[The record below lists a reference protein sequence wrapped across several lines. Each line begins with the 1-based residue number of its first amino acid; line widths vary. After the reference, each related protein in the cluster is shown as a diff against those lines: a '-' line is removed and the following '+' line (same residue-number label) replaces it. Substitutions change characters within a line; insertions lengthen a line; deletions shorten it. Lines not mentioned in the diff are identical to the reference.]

1 MAMCDLIL
9 FNVDDGYSEA
19 LLRGFRKSILGEQQY
34 TALRNAANL
43 KDFKAVLIDTD
54 YTDYVKDYTETDTSA
69 LKMVLKKKL
78 ADEIDQVQSVAG
90 PELDNFLEMIRHKYM
105 IDNVINIIEGI
116 KNKTDKNV
124 IEARNEPLGY
134 LKEISGLLKLDYKK
148 IEDLYEDVLIDTE
161 VGVYFSKFLEEV
173 LASSDNKNVATINN
187 YLQSLKP
194 EEIKN
199 YLKKIWLEYFYQF
212 CRTLNPTT
220 VEIMEDLLKYEADCQ
235 TIQIVY
241 NSLAY
246 NNQFQEEERKKVIP
260 YFGILYPETT
270 TQLIKCNSLEQL
282 RQILQP
288 FPDYYELVKEIPD
301 PKKLDEFGLQS
312 GLKTLDD
319 LMFKESMKRY
329 SIAFEQQF
337 HFACFYAYIKIK
349 EQEIKNIMLLADMNA
364 FDKEIGSKVK
374 KAYILPQKSLYF
386 AF

>member
-1 MAMCDLIL
+1 MSMADLVF

-34 TALRNAANL
+34 TALRNTQNL
-43 KDFKAVLIDTD
+43 KDFKSVLIDTD
-54 YTDYVKDYTETDTSA
+54 YIDYVKDYTETDTSA
-69 LKMVLKKKL
+69 LKMLLKKKL

-90 PELDNFLEMIRHKYM
+90 PELDKFIEMIRHKYM

-124 IEARNEPLGY
+124 IESRNEPLGF

-173 LASSDNKNVATINN
+173 LASSDNKNVQTINN
-187 YLQSLKP
+187 FLQALKP

-199 YLKKIWLEYFYQF
+199 YLKKIWLEYFYHF
-212 CRTLNPTT
+212 CKTLNPTT
-220 VEIMEDLLKYEADCQ
+220 SEIMEDLLKYEADCQ

-260 YFGILYPETT
+260 YFGFLYPETT
-270 TQLIKCNSLEQL
+270 NQLIKCNSLESL
-282 RQILQP
+282 KQILQP
-288 FPDYYELVKEIPD
+288 VPDYYELVREIPD
-301 PKKLDEFGLQS
+301 PKKVDEFGLQT

-319 LMFKESMKRY
+319 VMFKESMKRY

-349 EQEIKNIMLLADMNA
+349 EQEIKNIMLLADMIS
-364 FDKEIGSKVK
+364 FDKDIGSKIK
-374 KAYILPQKSLYF
+374 KAYILPFDY
-386 AF
+386 

>member
-1 MAMCDLIL
+1 MSMADLVF
-9 FNVDDGYSEA
+9 FNVDDGYTEA
-19 LLRGFRKSILGEQQY
+19 LLRGFRKSTLGEQQY
-34 TALRNAANL
+34 TALRNTTNL
-43 KDFKAVLIDTD
+43 KDFKSVLIDTD
-54 YTDYVKDYTETDTSA
+54 YSDYVKDYNETDTSA
-69 LKMVLKKKL
+69 LKMLLKKKL

-90 PELDNFLEMIRHKYM
+90 PELDKFIEMIRHKYM

-124 IEARNEPLGY
+124 IESRNEPLGY

-187 YLQSLKP
+187 YLQALKP

-199 YLKKIWLEYFYQF
+199 YLKKIWLEYFYHF
-212 CRTLNPTT
+212 CKTLNPTT
-220 VEIMEDLLKYEADCQ
+220 SEMMEDLLKYEADCQ

-260 YFGILYPETT
+260 YFGFLYPETT

-282 RQILQP
+282 KQILQP

-374 KAYILPQKSLYF
+374 KAYILPFDY
-386 AF
+386 

>member
-1 MAMCDLIL
+1 MSMADLVF

-34 TALRNAANL
+34 TALRNTSNL
-43 KDFKAVLIDTD
+43 KDFKSVLIDTD
-54 YTDYVKDYTETDTSA
+54 YSDYVKDYNETDTSA
-69 LKMVLKKKL
+69 LKMLLKKKL

-90 PELDNFLEMIRHKYM
+90 PELDKFIEMIRHKYM

-124 IEARNEPLGY
+124 IESRNEPLGY

-187 YLQSLKP
+187 YLQQLKP

-199 YLKKIWLEYFYQF
+199 YLKKIWLEYFYHF
-212 CRTLNPTT
+212 CKTLNPTT
-220 VEIMEDLLKYEADCQ
+220 SEIMEDLLKYEADCQ

-260 YFGILYPETT
+260 YFGFLYPETT

-282 RQILQP
+282 KQILQP

-364 FDKEIGSKVK
+364 FDKDIGSKVK
-374 KAYILPQKSLYF
+374 KAYILPFDY
-386 AF
+386 

>member
-1 MAMCDLIL
+1 MSMADLVF
-9 FNVDDGYSEA
+9 FNVDDGYTEA

-34 TALRNAANL
+34 AALRNTSNL
-43 KDFKAVLIDTD
+43 KDFKSVLIDTD
-54 YTDYVKDYTETDTSA
+54 YSDYVKDYTETDTSA
-69 LKMVLKKKL
+69 LKMLLKKKL

-90 PELDNFLEMIRHKYM
+90 PELDKFIEMIRHKYM

-124 IEARNEPLGY
+124 IESRNEPLGY

-187 YLQSLKP
+187 YLQALKP

-199 YLKKIWLEYFYQF
+199 YLKKIWLEYFYHF
-212 CRTLNPTT
+212 CKTLNPTT
-220 VEIMEDLLKYEADCQ
+220 SEMMEDLLKYEADCQ

-260 YFGILYPETT
+260 YFGFLYPETT

-282 RQILQP
+282 KQILQP

-319 LMFKESMKRY
+319 LMFKESVKRY

-364 FDKEIGSKVK
+364 FDKDIGSKVK
-374 KAYILPQKSLYF
+374 KAYILPFDY
-386 AF
+386 

>member
-1 MAMCDLIL
+1 MSMSDLVF

-19 LLRGFRKSILGEQQY
+19 LLRGFRKSILGDQQY
-34 TALRNAANL
+34 TALRNTTNL

-54 YTDYVKDYTETDTSA
+54 YSDYVKDYNETDTSA
-69 LKMVLKKKL
+69 LKMLLKKKL

-90 PELDNFLEMIRHKYM
+90 PDLDKFIEMIRHKYM

-173 LASSDNKNVATINN
+173 LASSDSKNVATINN
-187 YLQSLKP
+187 FLQGLKP

-199 YLKKIWLEYFYQF
+199 YLKKIWLEYFYHF
-212 CRTLNPTT
+212 CKTLNPTT
-220 VEIMEDLLKYEADCQ
+220 SEIMEDLLKYEADCQ

-260 YFGILYPETT
+260 YFGFLYPETT
-270 TQLIKCNSLEQL
+270 TQLVKCNSLEQL

-374 KAYILPQKSLYF
+374 KAYILPFDY
-386 AF
+386 

>member
-1 MAMCDLIL
+1 MSMADLVF

-34 TALRNAANL
+34 TALRNTSNL
-43 KDFKAVLIDTD
+43 KDFKSVLIDTD
-54 YTDYVKDYTETDTSA
+54 YSDYVKDYNETDTSA
-69 LKMVLKKKL
+69 LKMLLKKKL

-90 PELDNFLEMIRHKYM
+90 PELDKFIEMIRHKYM

-124 IEARNEPLGY
+124 IESRNEPLGY

-187 YLQSLKP
+187 YLQQLKP

-199 YLKKIWLEYFYQF
+199 YLKKIWLEYFYHF
-212 CRTLNPTT
+212 CKTLNPTT
-220 VEIMEDLLKYEADCQ
+220 SEIMENILKYEADCQ

-241 NSLAY
+241 NYLAY

-260 YFGILYPETT
+260 YFGFLYPETT

-282 RQILQP
+282 KQILQP

-364 FDKEIGSKVK
+364 FDKDIGSKVK
-374 KAYILPQKSLYF
+374 KAYILPFDY
-386 AF
+386 

>member
-1 MAMCDLIL
+1 MSMADLVF
-9 FNVDDGYSEA
+9 FNVDDGYTEA

-34 TALRNAANL
+34 AALRNTSNL
-43 KDFKAVLIDTD
+43 KDFKSVLIDTD
-54 YTDYVKDYTETDTSA
+54 YSDYVKDYTETDTSA
-69 LKMVLKKKL
+69 LKMLLKKKL

-90 PELDNFLEMIRHKYM
+90 PELDKFIEMIRHKYM

-124 IEARNEPLGY
+124 IESRNEPLGY

-173 LASSDNKNVATINN
+173 LSASDNKNVATINN
-187 YLQSLKP
+187 FLQALKP

-199 YLKKIWLEYFYQF
+199 YLKKIWLEYFYHF
-212 CRTLNPTT
+212 CKTLNPTT
-220 VEIMEDLLKYEADCQ
+220 AEIMEDLLKYEADCQ

-260 YFGILYPETT
+260 YFGFLYPETT

-282 RQILQP
+282 KQILQP

-374 KAYILPQKSLYF
+374 KAYILPFDY
-386 AF
+386 

>member
-1 MAMCDLIL
+1 MSMADLV
-9 FNVDDGYSEA
+9 FFKVNDGYSEA
-19 LLRGFRKSILGEQQY
+19 LFRCFRKSILGEQQY
-34 TALRNAANL
+34 TALRNSGSL
-43 KDFKAVLIDTD
+43 KDFKSVLIDTD
-54 YTDYVKDYTETDTSA
+54 YSDYVKEYTETDTSA
-69 LKMVLKKKL
+69 LKMLLKKKL

-90 PELDNFLEMIRHKYM
+90 PELDKFIEMIRHKYM

-124 IEARNEPLGY
+124 IESRNEPLGY

-173 LASSDNKNVATINN
+173 LAMSDSKNVATINN

-199 YLKKIWLEYFYQF
+199 YLKKIWLEYFYHF
-212 CRTLNPTT
+212 CKTLNPTT
-220 VEIMEDLLKYEADCQ
+220 SEIMEDLLKYEADCQ

-260 YFGILYPETT
+260 YFGFLYPETT
-270 TQLIKCNSLEQL
+270 TQLIKCNSLENL

-288 FPDYYELVKEIPD
+288 FPDYYELVREIPD

-349 EQEIKNIMLLADMNA
+349 EQEIKNIMLLADMIT

-374 KAYILPQKSLYF
+374 KAYILPFDY
-386 AF
+386 

>member
-1 MAMCDLIL
+1 MSMADLVF
-9 FNVDDGYSEA
+9 FNVDDDYSEA

-34 TALRNAANL
+34 TALRNTTNL
-43 KDFKAVLIDTD
+43 KDFKSVLIDTD
-54 YTDYVKDYTETDTSA
+54 YSDYVKDYNETDTSA
-69 LKMVLKKKL
+69 LKMLLKKKL

-90 PELDNFLEMIRHKYM
+90 PELDKFIEMIRHKYM

-124 IEARNEPLGY
+124 IESRNEPLGY

-187 YLQSLKP
+187 YLQALKP

-199 YLKKIWLEYFYQF
+199 YLKKIWLEYFYHF
-212 CRTLNPTT
+212 CKTLNPTT
-220 VEIMEDLLKYEADCQ
+220 SEMMEDLLKYEADCQ

-260 YFGILYPETT
+260 YFGFLYPETT

-282 RQILQP
+282 KQILQP

-319 LMFKESMKRY
+319 LMFKESVKRY

-364 FDKEIGSKVK
+364 FDKDIGSKVK
-374 KAYILPQKSLYF
+374 KAYILPFDY
-386 AF
+386 

>member
-1 MAMCDLIL
+1 MSMSDLVF

-34 TALRNAANL
+34 TALRNTTNL

-54 YTDYVKDYTETDTSA
+54 YSDYVKDYTETDTSA
-69 LKMVLKKKL
+69 LKMLLKKKL

-90 PELDNFLEMIRHKYM
+90 PDLDKFIEMIRHKYM

-148 IEDLYEDVLIDTE
+148 IEDLYDEVLIDTE

-187 YLQSLKP
+187 FLQGLKP

-199 YLKKIWLEYFYQF
+199 YLKKIWLEYFYHF
-212 CRTLNPTT
+212 CKTLNPTT
-220 VEIMEDLLKYEADCQ
+220 SEIMEDLLKYEADCQ

-260 YFGILYPETT
+260 NFGYLYPETT

-288 FPDYYELVKEIPD
+288 YPDYYELVKEIPD

-364 FDKEIGSKVK
+364 FDKEISSKVK
-374 KAYILPQKSLYF
+374 KAYILPFDY
-386 AF
+386 

>member
-1 MAMCDLIL
+1 MSMADLVF
-9 FNVDDGYSEA
+9 FNVNDGYSEA
-19 LLRGFRKSILGEQQY
+19 LLRGFRKSTLGEQQY
-34 TALRNAANL
+34 TALRNTTNL
-43 KDFKAVLIDTD
+43 KDFKSVLIDTD
-54 YTDYVKDYTETDTSA
+54 YSDYVKDYNETDTSA
-69 LKMVLKKKL
+69 LKMLLKKKL

-90 PELDNFLEMIRHKYM
+90 PELDKFIEMIRHKYM

-124 IEARNEPLGY
+124 IESRNEPLGY

-187 YLQSLKP
+187 YLQALKP

-199 YLKKIWLEYFYQF
+199 YLKKIWLEYFYHF
-212 CRTLNPTT
+212 CKTLNPTT
-220 VEIMEDLLKYEADCQ
+220 SEIMEYLLKYEADCQ

-260 YFGILYPETT
+260 YFGFLYPETT

-282 RQILQP
+282 KQILQP

-319 LMFKESMKRY
+319 LMFKESVKRY

-364 FDKEIGSKVK
+364 FDKDIGSKVK
-374 KAYILPQKSLYF
+374 KAYILPFDY
-386 AF
+386 

>member
-1 MAMCDLIL
+1 M
-9 FNVDDGYSEA
+9 
-19 LLRGFRKSILGEQQY
+19 
-34 TALRNAANL
+34 
-43 KDFKAVLIDTD
+43 
-54 YTDYVKDYTETDTSA
+54 
-69 LKMVLKKKL
+69 
-78 ADEIDQVQSVAG
+78 
-90 PELDNFLEMIRHKYM
+90 
-105 IDNVINIIEGI
+105 
-116 KNKTDKNV
+116 
-124 IEARNEPLGY
+124 
-134 LKEISGLLKLDYKK
+134 
-148 IEDLYEDVLIDTE
+148 
-161 VGVYFSKFLEEV
+161 
-173 LASSDNKNVATINN
+173 
-187 YLQSLKP
+187 KP

-199 YLKKIWLEYFYQF
+199 YLKKIWLEYFYHF
-212 CRTLNPTT
+212 CKTLNPTT
-220 VEIMEDLLKYEADCQ
+220 SEIMEDLLKYEADCQ

-260 YFGILYPETT
+260 YFGFLYPETT
-270 TQLIKCNSLEQL
+270 TQLVKCNSLEQL

-374 KAYILPQKSLYF
+374 KAYILPFDY
-386 AF
+386 

>member
-1 MAMCDLIL
+1 MSMADLVF
-9 FNVDDGYSEA
+9 FNVDDGYTEA

-34 TALRNAANL
+34 AALRNTNNL
-43 KDFKAVLIDTD
+43 KDFKSVLIDTD
-54 YTDYVKDYTETDTSA
+54 YSDYVKDYTETDTSA
-69 LKMVLKKKL
+69 LKMLLKKKL

-90 PELDNFLEMIRHKYM
+90 PELDKFIEMIRHKYM

-124 IEARNEPLGY
+124 IESRNEPLGY

-173 LASSDNKNVATINN
+173 LSASDNKNVATINN
-187 YLQSLKP
+187 FLQALKP

-199 YLKKIWLEYFYQF
+199 YLKKIWLEYFYHF
-212 CRTLNPTT
+212 CKTLNPTT
-220 VEIMEDLLKYEADCQ
+220 AEIMEDLLKYEADCQ

-260 YFGILYPETT
+260 YFGFLYPETT

-282 RQILQP
+282 KQILQP

-374 KAYILPQKSLYF
+374 KAYILPFDY
-386 AF
+386 

>member
-1 MAMCDLIL
+1 MSMSDLIF

-34 TALRNAANL
+34 TALRNTTNL
-43 KDFKAVLIDTD
+43 KDFKSVLIDTD
-54 YTDYVKDYTETDTSA
+54 YSDYVKDYTETDTSA
-69 LKMVLKKKL
+69 LKMLLKKKL

-90 PELDNFLEMIRHKYM
+90 PDLDKFIEMIRHKYM

-173 LASSDNKNVATINN
+173 LAMSDSKNVATINN
-187 YLQSLKP
+187 FLQSLKP

-199 YLKKIWLEYFYQF
+199 YLKKIWLEYFYHF
-212 CRTLNPTT
+212 CKTLNPTT
-220 VEIMEDLLKYEADCQ
+220 SEIMEDLLKYEADCQ

-260 YFGILYPETT
+260 YFGFLYPETT
-270 TQLIKCNSLEQL
+270 TQLIKCNSLENL

-288 FPDYYELVKEIPD
+288 FPDYYELVREIPD
-301 PKKLDEFGLQS
+301 PNKLDEFGLQR

-349 EQEIKNIMLLADMNA
+349 EQEIKNIMLLADMIS

-374 KAYILPQKSLYF
+374 KAYILPFDY
-386 AF
+386 

>member
-1 MAMCDLIL
+1 MSMSDLVF

-19 LLRGFRKSILGEQQY
+19 LLRGFRKSILGDQQY
-34 TALRNAANL
+34 TALRNTTNL

-54 YTDYVKDYTETDTSA
+54 YSDYVKDYNETDTSA
-69 LKMVLKKKL
+69 LKMLLKKKL

-90 PELDNFLEMIRHKYM
+90 PNLDKFIEMIRHKYM

-173 LASSDNKNVATINN
+173 LASSDSKNVATINN
-187 YLQSLKP
+187 FLQGLKP

-199 YLKKIWLEYFYQF
+199 YLKKIWLEYFYHF
-212 CRTLNPTT
+212 CKTLNPTT
-220 VEIMEDLLKYEADCQ
+220 SEIMEDLLKYEADCQ

-260 YFGILYPETT
+260 YFGFLYPETT
-270 TQLIKCNSLEQL
+270 TQLVKCNSLEQL

-374 KAYILPQKSLYF
+374 KAYILPFDY
-386 AF
+386 

>member
-1 MAMCDLIL
+1 MSMADLVF

-34 TALRNAANL
+34 TALRNSGSL
-43 KDFKAVLIDTD
+43 KDFKSVLIDTD
-54 YTDYVKDYTETDTSA
+54 YSDYVKEYTETDTSA
-69 LKMVLKKKL
+69 LKMLLKKKL

-90 PELDNFLEMIRHKYM
+90 PELDKFIEMIRHKYM

-124 IEARNEPLGY
+124 IESRNEPLGY

-173 LASSDNKNVATINN
+173 LAMSDSKNVATINN

-199 YLKKIWLEYFYQF
+199 YLKKIWLEYFYHF
-212 CRTLNPTT
+212 CKTLNPTT
-220 VEIMEDLLKYEADCQ
+220 SEIMEDLLKYEADCQ

-260 YFGILYPETT
+260 YFGFLYPETT
-270 TQLIKCNSLEQL
+270 TQLIKCNSLENL

-288 FPDYYELVKEIPD
+288 FPDYYELVREIPD

-349 EQEIKNIMLLADMNA
+349 EQEIKNIMLLADMIT

-374 KAYILPQKSLYF
+374 KAYILPFDY
-386 AF
+386 

>member
-1 MAMCDLIL
+1 MSMSDLVF

-19 LLRGFRKSILGEQQY
+19 LLRGFRKSILGDQQY
-34 TALRNAANL
+34 TALRNTTNL

-54 YTDYVKDYTETDTSA
+54 YSDYVKDYNETDTSA
-69 LKMVLKKKL
+69 LKMLLKKKL

-90 PELDNFLEMIRHKYM
+90 PDLDKFIEMIRHKYM

-173 LASSDNKNVATINN
+173 LASSDSKNVATINN
-187 YLQSLKP
+187 FLQGLKP

-199 YLKKIWLEYFYQF
+199 YLKKIWLEYFYHF
-212 CRTLNPTT
+212 CKTLNPTT
-220 VEIMEDLLKYEADCQ
+220 SEIMENLLKYEADCQ

-260 YFGILYPETT
+260 YFGFLYPETT
-270 TQLIKCNSLEQL
+270 TQLVKCNSLEQL

-374 KAYILPQKSLYF
+374 KAYILPFDY
-386 AF
+386 

>member
-1 MAMCDLIL
+1 MSMADLVF

-34 TALRNAANL
+34 TALRNTTNL
-43 KDFKAVLIDTD
+43 KDFKSVLIDTD
-54 YTDYVKDYTETDTSA
+54 YSDYVKDYAETDTSA
-69 LKMVLKKKL
+69 LKMLLKKKL

-90 PELDNFLEMIRHKYM
+90 PDLDKFIEMIRHKYM

-124 IEARNEPLGY
+124 IESRNEPLGY
-134 LKEISGLLKLDYKK
+134 LKEISGLLKLEYKK

-187 YLQSLKP
+187 YLQALKP

-199 YLKKIWLEYFYQF
+199 YLKKIWLEYFYHF
-212 CRTLNPTT
+212 CKTLNPTT
-220 VEIMEDLLKYEADCQ
+220 SEIMEKLLKYEADCQ

-246 NNQFQEEERKKVIP
+246 NNQFQEQERKKVIP
-260 YFGILYPETT
+260 YFGFLYPETT

-282 RQILQP
+282 KQILQP
-288 FPDYYELVKEIPD
+288 FPDYYELVREIPD
-301 PKKLDEFGLQS
+301 PKKVDEFGLQS

-364 FDKEIGSKVK
+364 FDKDIGSKVK
-374 KAYILPQKSLYF
+374 KAYILPFDY
-386 AF
+386 

>member
-1 MAMCDLIL
+1 MSDLIF

-34 TALRNAANL
+34 TALRNTTNL
-43 KDFKAVLIDTD
+43 KDFKSVLIDTD
-54 YTDYVKDYTETDTSA
+54 YSDYVKDYTETDTSA
-69 LKMVLKKKL
+69 LKMLLKKKL

-90 PELDNFLEMIRHKYM
+90 PDLDKFIEMIRHKYM

-173 LASSDNKNVATINN
+173 LAMSDSKNVATINN
-187 YLQSLKP
+187 FLQSLKP

-199 YLKKIWLEYFYQF
+199 YLKKIWLEYFYHF
-212 CRTLNPTT
+212 CKTLNPTT
-220 VEIMEDLLKYEADCQ
+220 SEIMEDLLKYEADCQ

-260 YFGILYPETT
+260 YFGFLYPETT
-270 TQLIKCNSLEQL
+270 TQLIKCNSLENL

-288 FPDYYELVKEIPD
+288 FPDYYELVREIPD

-349 EQEIKNIMLLADMNA
+349 EQEIKNIMLLADMIS

-374 KAYILPQKSLYF
+374 KAYILPFDY
-386 AF
+386 

>member
-1 MAMCDLIL
+1 MSMADLVF

-34 TALRNAANL
+34 TALRNTQNL
-43 KDFKAVLIDTD
+43 KDFKSVLIDTD
-54 YTDYVKDYTETDTSA
+54 YSDYVKDYTETDTSA
-69 LKMVLKKKL
+69 LKMLLKKKL

-90 PELDNFLEMIRHKYM
+90 PELDKFIEMIRHKYM

-124 IEARNEPLGY
+124 IESRNEPLGY

-161 VGVYFSKFLEEV
+161 VGVYFSKFLEEE
-173 LASSDNKNVATINN
+173 LASNDNKNVATINN
-187 YLQSLKP
+187 YLQALKP
-194 EEIKN
+194 EQIKN
-199 YLKKIWLEYFYQF
+199 YLKKIWLEYFYHF
-212 CRTLNPTT
+212 CKTLNPTT
-220 VEIMEDLLKYEADCQ
+220 SEIMEDLLKYEADCQ

-260 YFGILYPETT
+260 YFGFLYPETT

-282 RQILQP
+282 KQILQP

-301 PKKLDEFGLQS
+301 PKKVDEFGLQT

-319 LMFKESMKRY
+319 VMFKESMKRY

-349 EQEIKNIMLLADMNA
+349 EQEIKNIMLLADMIS
-364 FDKEIGSKVK
+364 FDKDIGSKIK
-374 KAYILPQKSLYF
+374 KAYILPFDY
-386 AF
+386 

>member
-1 MAMCDLIL
+1 MSMADLVF
-9 FNVDDGYSEA
+9 FNVDDGYTEA

-34 TALRNAANL
+34 AALRNTSNL
-43 KDFKAVLIDTD
+43 KDFKSVLIDTD
-54 YTDYVKDYTETDTSA
+54 YSDYVKDYTETDTSA
-69 LKMVLKKKL
+69 LKMLLKKKL

-90 PELDNFLEMIRHKYM
+90 PELDKFIEMIRHKYM

-124 IEARNEPLGY
+124 IESRNEPLGY

-173 LASSDNKNVATINN
+173 LSASDNKNVATINN
-187 YLQSLKP
+187 FLQALKP

-199 YLKKIWLEYFYQF
+199 YLKKIWLEYFYHF
-212 CRTLNPTT
+212 CKTLNPTT
-220 VEIMEDLLKYEADCQ
+220 AEIMEDLLKYEADCQ

-260 YFGILYPETT
+260 YFGFLYPETT

-282 RQILQP
+282 KQILQP

-364 FDKEIGSKVK
+364 FDKEISSKVK
-374 KAYILPQKSLYF
+374 KAYILPFDY
-386 AF
+386 

>member
-1 MAMCDLIL
+1 MSMSDLIF

-34 TALRNAANL
+34 TALRNTTNL
-43 KDFKAVLIDTD
+43 KDFKSVLIDTD
-54 YTDYVKDYTETDTSA
+54 YSDYVKDYTETDTSA
-69 LKMVLKKKL
+69 LKMLLKKKL

-90 PELDNFLEMIRHKYM
+90 PDLDKFIEMIRHKYM

-173 LASSDNKNVATINN
+173 LAMSDSKNVATINN
-187 YLQSLKP
+187 FLQSLKP

-199 YLKKIWLEYFYQF
+199 YLKKIWLEYFYHF
-212 CRTLNPTT
+212 CKTLNPTT
-220 VEIMEDLLKYEADCQ
+220 SEIMEDLLKYEADCQ

-260 YFGILYPETT
+260 YFGFLYPETT
-270 TQLIKCNSLEQL
+270 TQLIKCNSLENL
-282 RQILQP
+282 RHILQP
-288 FPDYYELVKEIPD
+288 FPDYYELVREIPD

-349 EQEIKNIMLLADMNA
+349 EQEIKNIMLLADMIS

-374 KAYILPQKSLYF
+374 KAYILPFDY
-386 AF
+386 

>member
-1 MAMCDLIL
+1 MSMSDLIF

-34 TALRNAANL
+34 TALRNTTNL
-43 KDFKAVLIDTD
+43 KDFKSVLIDTD
-54 YTDYVKDYTETDTSA
+54 YSDYVKDYTETDTSA
-69 LKMVLKKKL
+69 LKMLLKKKL

-90 PELDNFLEMIRHKYM
+90 PDLDKFIEMIRHKYM

-173 LASSDNKNVATINN
+173 LAMSDSKNVATINN
-187 YLQSLKP
+187 FLQSLKP

-199 YLKKIWLEYFYQF
+199 YLKKIWLEYFYHF
-212 CRTLNPTT
+212 CKTLNPTT
-220 VEIMEDLLKYEADCQ
+220 SEIMEDLLKYEADCQ

-260 YFGILYPETT
+260 YFGFLYPETT
-270 TQLIKCNSLEQL
+270 TQLIKCNSLENL

-288 FPDYYELVKEIPD
+288 FPDYYELVREIPD

-349 EQEIKNIMLLADMNA
+349 EQEIKNIMLLADMIS

-374 KAYILPQKSLYF
+374 KAYILPFDY
-386 AF
+386 

>member
-1 MAMCDLIL
+1 MSMSDLIF

-34 TALRNAANL
+34 TALRNTTNL
-43 KDFKAVLIDTD
+43 KDFKSVLIDTD
-54 YTDYVKDYTETDTSA
+54 YSDYVKEYTETDTSA
-69 LKMVLKKKL
+69 LKMLLKKKL

-90 PELDNFLEMIRHKYM
+90 PDLDKFIEMIRHKYM

-173 LASSDNKNVATINN
+173 LAMSDSKNVATINN
-187 YLQSLKP
+187 FLQSLKP

-199 YLKKIWLEYFYQF
+199 YLKKIWLEYFYHF
-212 CRTLNPTT
+212 CKTLNPTT
-220 VEIMEDLLKYEADCQ
+220 SEIMEDLLKYEADCQ

-260 YFGILYPETT
+260 YFGFLYPETT
-270 TQLIKCNSLEQL
+270 TQLIKCNSLENL

-288 FPDYYELVKEIPD
+288 FPDYYELVREIPD

-349 EQEIKNIMLLADMNA
+349 EQEIKNIMLLADMIS

-374 KAYILPQKSLYF
+374 KAYILPFDY
-386 AF
+386 

>member
-1 MAMCDLIL
+1 MSMSDLVF

-34 TALRNAANL
+34 TALRNTTNL

-54 YTDYVKDYTETDTSA
+54 YSDYVKDYTETDTSA
-69 LKMVLKKKL
+69 LKMLLKKKL

-90 PELDNFLEMIRHKYM
+90 PDLDKFIEMIRHKYM

-148 IEDLYEDVLIDTE
+148 IEDLYDEVLIDTE

-187 YLQSLKP
+187 FLQGLKP

-199 YLKKIWLEYFYQF
+199 YLKKIWLEYFYHF
-212 CRTLNPTT
+212 CKTLNPTT
-220 VEIMEDLLKYEADCQ
+220 SEIMEALLKYEADCQ

-260 YFGILYPETT
+260 NFGYLYPETT

-288 FPDYYELVKEIPD
+288 YPNYYELVKEIPD

-374 KAYILPQKSLYF
+374 KAYILPFDY
-386 AF
+386 

>member
-1 MAMCDLIL
+1 MSMADLVF
-9 FNVDDGYSEA
+9 FNVNDGYSEA

-34 TALRNAANL
+34 TALRNTSNL
-43 KDFKAVLIDTD
+43 KDFKSVLIDTD
-54 YTDYVKDYTETDTSA
+54 YSDYVKDYNETDTSA
-69 LKMVLKKKL
+69 LKMLLKKKL

-90 PELDNFLEMIRHKYM
+90 PELDKFIEMIRHKYM

-124 IEARNEPLGY
+124 IESRNEPLGY

-187 YLQSLKP
+187 YLQALKP

-199 YLKKIWLEYFYQF
+199 YLKKIWLEYFYHF
-212 CRTLNPTT
+212 CKTLNPTT
-220 VEIMEDLLKYEADCQ
+220 SEMMEDLLKYEADCQ

-260 YFGILYPETT
+260 YFGFLYPETT

-282 RQILQP
+282 KQILQP

-319 LMFKESMKRY
+319 LMFKESVKRY

-364 FDKEIGSKVK
+364 FDKDIGSKVK
-374 KAYILPQKSLYF
+374 KAYILPFDY
-386 AF
+386 

>member
-1 MAMCDLIL
+1 MSMSDLVF

-34 TALRNAANL
+34 TALRNTTNL

-54 YTDYVKDYTETDTSA
+54 YSDYVKDYTETDTSA
-69 LKMVLKKKL
+69 LKMLLKKKL

-90 PELDNFLEMIRHKYM
+90 PDLDKFIEMIRHKYM

-148 IEDLYEDVLIDTE
+148 IEDLYDEVLIDTE

-187 YLQSLKP
+187 FLQGLKP

-199 YLKKIWLEYFYQF
+199 YLKKIWLEYFYHF
-212 CRTLNPTT
+212 CKTLNPTT
-220 VEIMEDLLKYEADCQ
+220 SEIMEDLLKYEADCQ

-260 YFGILYPETT
+260 NFGYLYPETT

-288 FPDYYELVKEIPD
+288 YPNYYELVKEIPD

-374 KAYILPQKSLYF
+374 KAYILPFDY
-386 AF
+386 

>member
-1 MAMCDLIL
+1 MSMADLVF
-9 FNVDDGYSEA
+9 FNVDDGYTEA

-34 TALRNAANL
+34 AALRNTSNL
-43 KDFKAVLIDTD
+43 KDFKSVLIDTD
-54 YTDYVKDYTETDTSA
+54 YSDYVKDYTETDTSA
-69 LKMVLKKKL
+69 LKMLLKKKL
-78 ADEIDQVQSVAG
+78 ADEIDQ
-90 PELDNFLEMIRHKYM
+90 
-105 IDNVINIIEGI
+105 VINIIEGI

-124 IEARNEPLGY
+124 IESRNEPLGY

-173 LASSDNKNVATINN
+173 LSASDNKNVATINN
-187 YLQSLKP
+187 FLQALKP

-199 YLKKIWLEYFYQF
+199 YLKKIWLEYFYHF
-212 CRTLNPTT
+212 CKTLNPTT
-220 VEIMEDLLKYEADCQ
+220 AEIMEDLLKYEADCQ

-260 YFGILYPETT
+260 YFGFLYPETT

-282 RQILQP
+282 KQILQP

-374 KAYILPQKSLYF
+374 KAYILPFDY
-386 AF
+386 

>member
-1 MAMCDLIL
+1 MSMADLVF
-9 FNVDDGYSEA
+9 FNVNDGYSEA

-34 TALRNAANL
+34 TALRNTTNL
-43 KDFKAVLIDTD
+43 KDFKSVLIDTD
-54 YTDYVKDYTETDTSA
+54 YSDYVKDYNETDTSA
-69 LKMVLKKKL
+69 LKMLLKKKL

-90 PELDNFLEMIRHKYM
+90 PELDKFIEMIRHKYM

-124 IEARNEPLGY
+124 IESRNEPLGY

-187 YLQSLKP
+187 YLQALKP

-199 YLKKIWLEYFYQF
+199 YLKKIWLEYFYHF
-212 CRTLNPTT
+212 CKTLNPTT
-220 VEIMEDLLKYEADCQ
+220 SEIMEYLLKYEADCQ

-260 YFGILYPETT
+260 YFGFLYPETT

-282 RQILQP
+282 KQILQP

-364 FDKEIGSKVK
+364 FDKDIGSKVK
-374 KAYILPQKSLYF
+374 KAYILPFDY
-386 AF
+386 